1 MTRLPVQNPELVFKH
16 DGEEGVIFDPRTG
29 KITHLNETAA
39 FIYRH
44 LDGQHTQEQIVDAL
58 VLHYAIARDQA
69 ERDLEEYLRGM
80 LDQELIGELS
90 SRATLSL

>member
-29 KITHLNETAA
+29 KITYLNETAA
-39 FIYRH
+39 FIYQR
-44 LDGQHTQEQIVDAL
+44 LDGKHTKAQIVDAL
-58 VLHYAIARDQA
+58 VLHYTIARDDA

-80 LDQELIGELS
+80 LGEEFIGELS
-90 SRATLSL
+90 